1 MALLLFEPIIPTKA
15 NDVAVVH
22 AFYGKYRKELLKN
35 GVQLYE
41 FLPTPDKL
49 DLNKNTAPEIPNS

>member
-1 MALLLFEPIIPTKA
+1 MLTDLARMGLRYEVLTNSFKA

-22 AFYGKYRKELLKN
+22 AFYGKYRQNLLEH

-41 FLPTPDKL
+41 FYLR
-49 DLNKNTAPEIPNS
+49 